1 MFVRRSLAMLPL
13 LALCLVA
20 AALGAGS
27 AGAATPGEVSTLP
40 VKSLCFGGG
49 IAAAPKE
56 GVLVRRCEG
65 TGAGRRTSLENVLPD
80 GEVVKLAAVESEEGL
95 IVTGP
100 AGEIW
105 AAANFAGSPG
115 KPAGIDRIA
124 SDGSVATYSIP
135 ARQSGRQMRVRGLA
149 IGAEGALWASV
160 GEWTQFGPIFNIETS
175 YGGELVRIA
184 PDGNETAFPVPDQIE
199 PRGIALGSDG
209 NLWFT
214 GVRGM
219 SAAEHHYV
227 PGVSYVSRITPAGSF
242 TSFRR
247 PTADTDPEEI
257 ALGPDGDLWFNEAG
271 PAQIGTIGVGGKFG
285 RHYALRPPAS
295 ASGLVF
301 DQEGDAWMATYGGD
315 LRLTP
320 AGQETVYPRSGEA
333 EAVAVGP
340 EGDIWSPAGEAVQRI
355 VPGGPGIDVSKVEAD
370 RRDGTIA
377 VHLACGGAVSA
388 CHGTLALSMP
398 NFDREKE
405 HRRLGQHKLPPF
417 PLAQTTYSVIGE
429 TQATLTIPAPAK
441 AFSIAS
447 RYPTYF
453 RGRGPRLTVRATV
466 EGGPTLRRQIEVPS
480 FVPNRSATDRPD
492 QES

>member
-1 MFVRRSLAMLPL
+1 MFVRSRLAASLASL
-13 LALCLVA
+13 LYL
-20 AALGAGS
+20 AALGLGVGS
-27 AGAATPGEVSTLP
+27 AGAATPGEVSTLRVP
-40 VKSLCFGGG
+40 SLCFEGG
-49 IAAAPKE
+49 IAAAP
-56 GVLVRRCEG
+56 GQGALVRKCEG
-65 TGAGRRTSLENVLPD
+65 SGGGSRSTLENVLPS
-80 GEVVKLAAVESEEGL
+80 GEVVKLAAVDPGEGP

-105 AAANFAGSPG
+105 ATASLSPELTEESTS
-115 KPAGIDRIA
+115 IDRIA
-124 SDGSVATYSIP
+124 PDGSVTKYQFSAKENW
-135 ARQSGRQMRVRGLA
+135 ARMRVRGLA

-160 GEWTQFGPIFNIETS
+160 GEWAPIGGLPFES
-175 YGGELVRIA
+175 SFGGELVRT
-184 PDGNETAFPVPDQIE
+184 ETIFPVPDLIE
-199 PRGIALGSDG
+199 PRGIALGPDG
-209 NLWFT
+209 NLWFA

-219 SAAEHHYV
+219 SSGEHHYS
-227 PGVSYVSRITPAGSF
+227 PGVGYIGRITPAGAF
-242 TSFRR
+242 TRFRT
-247 PTADTDPEEI
+247 PVPHADPEAI
-257 ALGPDGDLWFNEAG
+257 ALGPDGNLWFDAAG
-271 PAQIGTIGVGGKFG
+271 IAQIGIGGGFG
-285 RHYALRPPAS
+285 RRLYLSRALVPG
-295 ASGLVF
+295 SGLVF
-301 DQEGDAWMATYGGD
+301 GPEGDAWMAAYRGV

-320 AGQETVYPRSGEA
+320 AGQETVYPRPGEA
-333 EAVAVGP
+333 AAIAVGP

-355 VPGGPGIDVSKVEAD
+355 VPGGPGIDISKVEAD

-398 NFDREKE
+398 NFDREKG
-405 HRRLGQHKLPPF
+405 HRRRLGQHKLPPF

-480 FVPNRSATDRPD
+480 FVPNRSATDHPD
-492 QES
+492 QAS

>member
-1 MFVRRSLAMLPL
+1 MFVRRSPATLSL
-13 LALCLVA
+13 LALCLAA

-40 VKSLCFGGG
+40 VKSLCFEGG

-56 GVLVRRCEG
+56 GVLVRKCEG
-65 TGAGRRTSLENVLPD
+65 TGVGRRASLENVLPD
-80 GEVVKLAAVESEEGL
+80 GEVVKLAAVESEEGP

-105 AAANFAGSPG
+105 AAANLPGSSR

-124 SDGSVATYSIP
+124 PDGSVATYSIS
-135 ARQSGRQMRVRGLA
+135 AREKWTQMRVRGLA

-160 GEWTQFGPIFNIETS
+160 GEWSPIDGPPFETS
-175 YGGELVRIA
+175 FGGELVRIA
-184 PDGNETAFPVPDQIE
+184 PDGTEMIFPVPEQIE
-199 PRGIALGSDG
+199 PRGIALGPEG
-209 NLWFT
+209 NLWFA

-219 SAAEHHYV
+219 SSGEHHYA
-227 PGVSYVSRITPAGSF
+227 PGVGYIGRITSAGAF
-242 TSFRR
+242 TLFRT
-247 PTADTDPEEI
+247 PVPHANPEEI
-257 ALGPDGDLWFNEAG
+257 ALGPDGDLWFHESG
-271 PAQIGTIGVGGKFG
+271 IAQIGTIGVGGKFG

-340 EGDIWSPAGEAVQRI
+340 EGDIWSPAREAVQRI
-355 VPGGPGIDVSKVEAD
+355 VPRGPGIDVLKVEAD

-377 VHLACGGAVSA
+377 VHLACSGAVSA
-388 CHGTLALSMP
+388 CHGTLALAMP
-398 NFDREKE
+398 NFDREKGHP
-405 HRRLGQHKLPPF
+405 HRVGQLKLPPF

-429 TQATLTIPAPAK
+429 TQAKLTIPVPAK
-441 AFSIAS
+441 AFAIAS

-453 RGRGPRLTVRATV
+453 RGRGPKLTVRATV
-466 EGGPTLRRQIEVPS
+466 EGGPALDRRIEAPS
-480 FVPNRSATDRPD
+480 FLQLAQDS
-492 QES
+492 